1 MGKRAATQYDT
12 THITGAS
19 HKMIAK
25 MFNRINDIFAQQD
38 NVPVTFQDG
47 KSLVSMMKTAN
58 CSSFL
63 HESGDIFLKGMA
75 NHINSGKVSE
85 QDIADCPH
93 KYKQRAQ
100 TVYFRFVR
108 IT

>member
-1 MGKRAATQYDT
+1 MSKPSVFIGDK
-12 THITGAS
+12 
-19 HKMIAK
+19 
-25 MFNRINDIFAQQD
+25 F
-38 NVPVTFQDG
+38 
-47 KSLVSMMKTAN
+47 VSKN
-58 CSSFL
+58 GQVC
-63 HESGDIFLKGMA
+63 EVVEY
-75 NHINSGKVSE
+75 INSGKVSE

>member
-1 MGKRAATQYDT
+1 MKLSQRTE
-12 THITGAS
+12 
-19 HKMIAK
+19 
-25 MFNRINDIFAQQD
+25 NINSQSAINQSLTI

-47 KSLVSMMKTAN
+47 KSLVSMMKTVN
-58 CSSFL
+58 HSSFL
-63 HESGDIFLKGMA
+63 HESGDIFLKGIA
-75 NHINSGKVSE
+75 GYINSGKVSE